1 MRNPSNAPTW
11 ILAIIFLTL
20 VLAPLGA
27 QPTVEV
33 SGPELSLNKGKVLIQ
48 YDLVNTKRSEK
59 FTIRIEVTLTT
70 GEHLNATSL
79 SGDIGEGVP
88 GGANRKIV
96 WDIEADSVFLDEEI
110 FVEVFALPEAPPVI
124 EEPVAVVPPP
134 VEEEKKE
141 EVKEE
146 PVVDQAREP
155 FEEDKKEPVSEETI
169 EPVAEKT
176 KESVAEKTK
185 ESVAEK
191 TKEPVAEK
199 TKESVAEKT
208 KEPVAEESKDTT
220 RLITDE
226 TPGEK
231 PGEPA
236 KDSLDTGTE
245 SSDAGTEFSRAGL
258 ILQSVALPGLGLSRY
273 RQKPHWIRGV
283 LGYGCLGGSVALS
296 YIAYDS
302 YTAYQ
307 TADNEADMEDFFS
320 KAQSRKSTSEILAY
334 TAIGI
339 WVADL
344 VWTFIGTSDLSKKQT
359 AGDLKGFSIGTTV
372 EPVSSV
378 PLIALRYR
386 F

>member
-185 ESVAEK
+185 E
-191 TKEPVAEK
+191 
-199 TKESVAEKT
+199 
-208 KEPVAEESKDTT
+208 PVAEESKDTT

-359 AGDLKGFSIGTTV
+359 AKDLKGFSIGTTV